1 MARTG
6 VHVRTMLV
14 HSPRIKAAVVR
25 AKWLKGLYLMNIH
38 EMASFL
44 LSGL

>member
-1 MARTG
+1 MARAG

-14 HSPRIKAAVVR
+14 HSLCVEAAVVR
-25 AKWLKGLYLMNIH
+25 VKRLKGLYLMNIH